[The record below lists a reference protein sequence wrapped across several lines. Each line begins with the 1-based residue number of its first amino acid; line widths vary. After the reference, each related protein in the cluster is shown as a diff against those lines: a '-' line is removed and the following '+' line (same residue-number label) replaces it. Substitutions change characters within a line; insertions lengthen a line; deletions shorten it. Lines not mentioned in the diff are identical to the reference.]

1 MHQRLTH
8 VQDSK
13 TKLQYSLTLVSFNFM
28 MRGILCIFICFL
40 FNQILMSIRIHE
52 IGSPIIRQRTS
63 DTDATTLRKGKSV
76 ANIPQ
81 IDLSDGNSEDEYGYT
96 ERIQGI
102 STGIFI
108 TRINNLISILCISIF
123 K

>member
-13 TKLQYSLTLVSFNFM
+13 TKLLFSLTLVSLNFM
-28 MRGILCIFICFL
+28 MRSILFIFICL
-40 FNQILMSIRIHE
+40 SFNQILMSICIHE
-52 IGSPIIRQRTS
+52 IGSPTIRQRTS
-63 DTDATTLRKGKSV
+63 DTDATTLQKGKSV

-81 IDLSDGNSEDEYGYT
+81 IDLSDEISKDEYGYT

-102 STGIFI
+102 SKGTFI
-108 TRINNLISILCISIF
+108 TRINNFISILCISIF